1 MTNNQNKRLVLAGS
15 AQVAMLIKGNP
26 SLAHYVPKLGP
37 LLNQQQIQNPYSKG
51 CGCKRNNSAPTNPPP
66 STANVENI
74 LSSLTSDD
82 FLKIKNVL
90 GLTELCYYTR
100 NNPTG
105 SLDLICI

>member
-15 AQVAMLIKGNP
+15 AQVAALIRGNP
-26 SLAHYVPKLGP
+26 AIANSVPKLTP
-37 LLNQQQIQNPYSKG
+37 LLNQPQAGQNQTKG
-51 CGCKRNNSAPTNPPP
+51 CGCKKNNASPAP
-66 STANVENI
+66 STPNIENI
-74 LSSLTSDD
+74 LSSLTSED

-100 NNPTG
+100 SNPSG